1 MARSCP
7 SPGSRTATSSR
18 ARSTPVPAS
27 SIGTS
32 PTGGSP
38 DGRRTAPNIR
48 RTVRK
53 MTAIAGRAE
62 DAGSTGRG
70 ILWLL
75 LAVLLFVGM
84 DTTAKYLCQTYPV
97 PQVVWARYAFHVLFL
112 IVVLGPRLPAA
123 ARTRRLGLQLVRSL
137 MLLGTTGFFYAGVR
151 WIPLVEAS
159 ALMFLDRKSVG

>member
-53 MTAIAGRAE
+53 MTAIAGRAA
-62 DAGSTGRG
+62 DAGSPGRG

-75 LAVLLFVGM
+75 LAVLLFFGI
-84 DTTAKYLCQTYPV
+84 DTTAKYLFQTYPV
-97 PQVVWARYAFHVLFL
+97 PQVTGAAQDFHAPF
-112 IVVLGPRLPAA
+112 
-123 ARTRRLGLQLVRSL
+123 
-137 MLLGTTGFFYAGVR
+137 
-151 WIPLVEAS
+151 
-159 ALMFLDRKSVG
+159 